1 MLYKHESVIIKI
13 FNNIDTWIYKNFFFF
28 FGILFC
34 SFSS

>member
-13 FNNIDTWIYKNFFFF
+13 FNNIDTRIYKNLFF

-34 SFSS
+34 FFSS